1 MKQTRKDIILAKE
14 KLIIENFKRVSA
26 QLGMTEIEAVASD
39 GGYYDK
45 PEYGTVITKSELL
58 RFKQAAINIF
68 QSLSG
73 AKDDGNFSPENPYEE
88 TILKGLK
95 SNGVRLDYDD
105 DEGQEY
111 YWLAVPMSPEE
122 LMAEINSVVDNTYD
136 RVIPDKD

>member
-1 MKQTRKDIILAKE
+1 
-14 KLIIENFKRVSA
+14 
-26 QLGMTEIEAVASD
+26 MTEIEAVASD

-45 PEYGTVITKSELL
+45 PEYGTVITKSDLL
-58 RFKQAAINIF
+58 RFKQAAISIF

-88 TILKGLK
+88 TILNGLK
-95 SNGVRLDYDD
+95 TNGVRLDYDD